1 MTKILLDDMDRKKNL
16 PSRFRGQIGH
26 DFHDFWWSFF
36 SKVRVDLKSCLSII
50 VETSIIQYS
59 GTYIFVQNKSFF
71 FHATVFYRYSQN
83 GLIAPI
89 LLEPT
94 ALDQRSQ
101 FNKFR
106 LSECPIDQL
115 HTTTNCAR
123 PARSKK
129 NSYCDWKLLKI

>member
-71 FHATVFYRYSQN
+71 FTQEYFTDIHKTVSSHPFYLNWRHWISARHLMN
-83 GLIAPI
+83 LGC
-89 LLEPT
+89 PT
-94 ALDQRSQ
+94 DQ
-101 FNKFR
+101 F
-106 LSECPIDQL
+106 
-115 HTTTNCAR
+115 HTITNCAR
-123 PARSKK
+123 SAQRKRP
-129 NSYCDWKLLKI
+129 IVT